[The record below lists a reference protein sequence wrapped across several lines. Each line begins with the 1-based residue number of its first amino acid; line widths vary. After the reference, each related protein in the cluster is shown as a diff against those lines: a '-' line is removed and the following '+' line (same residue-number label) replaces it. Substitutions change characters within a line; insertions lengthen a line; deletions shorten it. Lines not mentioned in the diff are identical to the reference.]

1 MKRLD
6 DFIREVRQGTL
17 ADEARKRIQVK
28 TKPEEKL
35 DILFEMA
42 RENDFNLTYHELVEE
57 MERADARAFQYEI
70 ERAAEAGIEMEH
82 DVRDYAWPFSWLSEV
97 DIRKQ

>member
-17 ADEARKRIQVK
+17 ADEARKRIKVK
-28 TKPEEKL
+28 TKPEEKIE
-35 DILFEMA
+35 ILFEMA
-42 RENDFNLTYHELVEE
+42 RENDFVLTYHELVEE
-57 MERADARAFQYEI
+57 MERANARFFQREI

-82 DVRDYAWPFSWLSEV
+82 DVRDYAWPFSSISDME
-97 DIRKQ
+97 IRYH